1 MGNAPEF
8 CSTLGMVDH
17 QTTSGL
23 GWVQQE
29 TVSVV
34 QVSTFVKIK
43 ISNTQGNRPFPKK
56 KRQLGLNFSL
66 GKFSKA
72 KKTGLI
78 TGLSSPLSDIYLKNN
93 KSQ

>member
-8 CSTLGMVDH
+8 CSTLGTVDH
-17 QTTSGL
+17 QVTPGR
-23 GWVQQE
+23 GRAQQE
-29 TVSVV
+29 MESIV
-34 QVSTFVKIK
+34 QVSTFVEIK
-43 ISNTQGNRPFPKK
+43 ISDTQGNGPFPKK

>member
-8 CSTLGMVDH
+8 CSTLGTVDH

-34 QVSTFVKIK
+34 QVNTFVKIK
-43 ISNTQGNRPFPKK
+43 ISNTQGNRPPFPKK
-56 KRQLGLNFSL
+56 K
-66 GKFSKA
+66 KKA
-72 KKTGLI
+72 TWFKLFPRKVF
-78 TGLSSPLSDIYLKNN
+78 
-93 KSQ
+93 KSQKNWSHHWTQQPLIRHLS

>member
-1 MGNAPEF
+1 MENAPEF
-8 CSTLGMVDH
+8 CLTLRTVD
-17 QTTSGL
+17 QQMTPGL

-29 TVSVV
+29 TVSTV
-34 QVSTFVKIK
+34 QISTFVEIK

-72 KKTGLI
+72 KKASLVT
-78 TGLSSPLSDIYLKNN
+78 
-93 KSQ
+93 